1 MAQEASAKVTVAG
14 VGSEKKK
21 KTLQRREK
29 GWKEKRES
37 RGGSLVVSW
46 WSCWLPVVELVFGVG
61 MVVAEGHGGER
72 GKKECLAEER
82 KTFTVAYY
90 RHSGGWSVFLATLGG
105 AGCSR
110 WSWRKKWCRCW
121 FPVAEEERIRNRRR
135 KSAAGRGRKADF
147 LA

>member
-1 MAQEASAKVTVAG
+1 VAQEAAAEVTVAG

-37 RGGSLVVSW
+37 LGGQLVVVLA
-46 WSCWLPVVELVFGVG
+46 SCGGAGVRVG

-82 KTFTVAYY
+82 KTITMAYY
-90 RHSGGWSVFLATLGG
+90 TRSGGWPVFLATLGG

-121 FPVAEEERIRNRRR
+121 FPVAEEERRRNRRR
-135 KSAAGRGRKADF
+135 KSATVRGRKAGF